1 MTSGGP
7 SDSPDLT
14 GVPVAQLL
22 AEITQDHAAATAA
35 GLAQTETLKVMGRK
49 VAEVYL
55 RGGISWRRIAAE
67 TSVSVRTVRRYAEP
81 YL

>member
-7 SDSPDLT
+7 SDTPDLT

-22 AEITQDHAAATAA
+22 AEITSDHTTATEA
-35 GLAQTETLKVMGRK
+35 GRVQGDTLKAMGRK
-49 VAEVYL
+49 VAEVYQ
-55 RGGISWRRIAAE
+55 RGGITWRQIAE
-67 TSVSVRTVRRYAEP
+67 QTSVSVRTVRRYAEP